1 MVNSNNGKR
10 WKLLIIDDEDLIR
23 ELINMAL
30 EELDCEV
37 RNSNNTADGFKM
49 AEEFRPDLI
58 ISDIL
63 MPGGTGDKL
72 VRRIRSEIPDYDP
85 YIILMSG
92 YSELTYNQIQ
102 SLKIDRHIEKPF
114 QLSQIASAVNE
125 VLKSELALPKPN

>member
-1 MVNSNNGKR
+1 VNSNAGRR
-10 WKLLIIDDEDLIR
+10 WKLLIIDDEELIR

-30 EELDCEV
+30 EEFDCEV
-37 RNSNNTADGFKM
+37 KNSNNTADGFKM

-72 VRRIRSEIPDYDP
+72 VRRIRAEIPDYDP

-92 YSELTYNQIQ
+92 YSELTHSQIE
-102 SLKIDRHIEKPF
+102 SLKIDRLIEKPF
-114 QLSQIASAVNE
+114 QLSQIVSVVSE
-125 VLKSELALPKPN
+125 VLKSEFVLPKRT

>member
-1 MVNSNNGKR
+1 MVNSNAGRR
-10 WKLLIIDDEDLIR
+10 WKLLIIDDEELIR

-30 EELDCEV
+30 EEFDCEV
-37 RNSNNTADGFKM
+37 KNSNNTADGFKM

-72 VRRIRSEIPDYDP
+72 VRRIRAEIPDYDP

-92 YSELTYNQIQ
+92 YSELTHSQIE
-102 SLKIDRHIEKPF
+102 SLKIDRLIEKPF
-114 QLSQIASAVNE
+114 QLSQIVSVVSE
-125 VLKSELALPKPN
+125 VLKSEFVLPKRT

>member
-1 MVNSNNGKR
+1 MVNSNAGRK

-30 EELDCEV
+30 EEFECEV
-37 RNSNNTADGFKM
+37 KNSNNTADGFRM
-49 AEEFRPDLI
+49 AEEFRPDII

-92 YSELTYNQIQ
+92 YSELTHNQIE
-102 SLKIDRHIEKPF
+102 SLKIDRLIEKPF
-114 QLSQIASAVNE
+114 QFSQIVSVVNE
-125 VLKSELALPKPN
+125 VLKSELVLPRPN